1 AARGRP
7 FVIGWLSRG
16 SGAPLELITNAGP
29 LSPPRQ
35 PRRSPEA
42 PDRQAGPQPLLF
54 PGGARGVE
62 LDEGYLA
69 DLADLVWTP
78 CPGRQ
83 APPLGGRREPDAD
96 ELKRPTLFEA
106 TLVTLMS
113 RPFAWLVE
121 IGRASCRERGYVSA
135 VEQ

>member
-1 AARGRP
+1 MQPRVSLSGPWYRIQSIAAPSRSSSAEWDFVTVLPAALSAAARGR
-7 FVIGWLSRG
+7 
-16 SGAPLELITNAGP
+16 ITNGGP
-29 LSPPRQ
+29 RSPPRQ

-96 ELKRPTLFEA
+96 ELK
-106 TLVTLMS
+106 
-113 RPFAWLVE
+113 
-121 IGRASCRERGYVSA
+121 
-135 VEQ
+135 